1 MSEVT
6 KTIEVHP
13 DFFSRSDL
21 EFFSDFLS
29 DYMNEQGIS
38 FKGCNFKVVIEYTP
52 DDEEQE
58 DYVEGITSGC

>member
-1 MSEVT
+1 MTNTT

-21 EFFSDFLS
+21 DFFNEFLS

-38 FKGCNFKVVIEYTP
+38 FKGCNFKVIIEYTP
-52 DDEEQE
+52 DDEDQE
-58 DYVEGITSGC
+58 DYVEIAVDGC